1 MAAACL
7 HVKGDSRDSNSH
19 CCQWTLQ
26 HNTSKT
32 GPWGSHCP
40 IPTVGTA
47 HTSASSALVQ
57 ISQTDHTTSHPSPLQ
72 QPCPRPRSKPCF
84 VQDAS
89 HQHLPCSAPSQGL
102 RHLIAVSPEH
112 QGHLSPTLGTPQHLT
127 LPLPRHNTARD
138 SQTEGAFGTSSTTA
152 LLPIAEQSPPLL
164 PASECL
170 QTLGPAQTEGQQQGS
185 CFGVAR
191 KCPACPAACLH
202 CSSSQA
208 PGLELWLEKSLPEAL
223 LAAGAKASQGWS
235 QVRVG
240 HALCATAPQQTRQ
253 DWVPDAGP
261 ALH

>member
-1 MAAACL
+1 MGLTLPNPHCGHRSHLCQLCL
-7 HVKGDSRDSNSH
+7 GPNLPNRSH
-19 CCQWTLQ
+19 
-26 HNTSKT
+26 H
-32 GPWGSHCP
+32 
-40 IPTVGTA
+40 IPPQSATTA
-47 HTSASSALVQ
+47 LSPSSQQAL
-57 ISQTDHTTSHPSPLQ
+57 L
-72 QPCPRPRSKPCF
+72 CAGCF
-84 VQDAS
+84 TPA
-89 HQHLPCSAPSQGL
+89 PACSAPSQGL

-164 PASECL
+164 PAFECL